1 MNHKILSAIFHRS
14 RRAAGPNGFTLM
26 ELLIVMAIITILVL
40 LFAKSFPAY
49 MKHAHELA
57 AKKNILDI
65 ETAEITYE
73 SDYPAVGY
81 ACKLSNLGGDP
92 GAGPATPTA
101 AHLIS
106 PSLAAGA
113 SNGYVF
119 SIVNCTKAPGSST
132 ERISGYEI
140 TALPETPGKSGDI
153 GFCIDGY
160 GTLKQDPTGGA
171 NCTQPLQ

>member
-1 MNHKILSAIFHRS
+1 MNRKTSPADCHRA
-14 RRAAGPNGFTLM
+14 RRTAAPNGFTLM

-65 ETAEITYE
+65 ETAEISYE
-73 SDYPAVGY
+73 SDYPSLGY

-92 GAGPATPTA
+92 SAGPATPAA

-106 PSLAAGA
+106 PSLASGT
-113 SNGYVF
+113 SNGYIY
-119 SIVNCTKAPGSST
+119 SIVNCTKASGSDT
-132 ERISGYEI
+132 GRISGYEI